1 MNIAIM
7 NSSYQI
13 IWEKVIMNRHPEAKN
28 LEQALSKE
36 SEIFGSVAVVSLLSE
51 NGQHSW
57 ETEATF
63 IAEGYPCKDHSAYY
77 FETQNMVDLLYQ
89 FYHGAIGRVNYYN
102 ITKILGRP
110 ITLEDILYF
119 FSLDKRNYGLGIGM
133 QTKNI
138 CGILLPST
146 EIVEWQLTK
155 PLHEQSPET
164 WKGIAKVVKKTESK

>member
-1 MNIAIM
+1 MLEAII
-7 NSSYQI
+7 NSDYQI
-13 IWEKVIMNRHPEAKN
+13 IWKKVMMSKYLEAKN
-28 LEQALSKE
+28 LKE
-36 SEIFGSVAVVSLLSE
+36 FLETKYKIFSE
-51 NGQHSW
+51 
-57 ETEATF
+57 
-63 IAEGYPCKDHSAYY
+63 
-77 FETQNMVDLLYQ
+77 
-89 FYHGAIGRVNYYN
+89 
-102 ITKILGRP
+102 P